1 VYFYVL
7 KPNNMKFIVDFVQEK
22 LAIEKEDKLYTYLI
36 IINLF
41 LLITYIIL
49 GIFIRVIPF
58 IKSI

>member
-1 VYFYVL
+1 
-7 KPNNMKFIVDFVQEK
+7 MKFIVDFVQEK